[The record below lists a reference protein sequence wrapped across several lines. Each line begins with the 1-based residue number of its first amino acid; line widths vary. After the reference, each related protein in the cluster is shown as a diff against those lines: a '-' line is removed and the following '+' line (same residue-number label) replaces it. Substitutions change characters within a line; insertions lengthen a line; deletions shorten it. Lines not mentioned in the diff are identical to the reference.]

1 MATEW
6 TGNPRSPFSHGSVP
20 LRRLEVLNERSSMVD
35 IKDL

>member
-1 MATEW
+1 MDRQPAI
-6 TGNPRSPFSHGSVP
+6 PVPHGSVP